1 MQIADRWALWN
12 VGKCVE
18 NFLLQIM
25 LFQKVAV
32 CRKMYSNVLLQSD
45 TVLQQNVLSVIAAGC
60 KEPTEE
66 TSVSRPIGA
75 VPNTLIYCK
84 FVCAKR
90 IWGSCTGRGKK
101 FFFSEKRLDLL
112 LGTPKFLS
120 NDTRALHPGP
130 RADKSFPFN
139 GTFKNVC
146 SYTASPSF
154 FLKSSCLIW
163 HMNIS
168 SF

>member
-75 VPNTLIYCK
+75 IPNTLIY
-84 FVCAKR
+84 
-90 IWGSCTGRGKK
+90 
-101 FFFSEKRLDLL
+101 L
-112 LGTPKFLS
+112 
-120 NDTRALHPGP
+120 
-130 RADKSFPFN
+130 
-139 GTFKNVC
+139 
-146 SYTASPSF
+146 
-154 FLKSSCLIW
+154 
-163 HMNIS
+163 M
-168 SF
+168 